1 VECKICGFVPLA
13 IMYGNVWGRFLMIT
27 MIVIALWPMGATAI
41 PTVVIFFLNTLWV
54 KDRDFHIER
63 NAISWNYS
71 MLG

>member
-1 VECKICGFVPLA
+1 MWLLICGFVSLA
-13 IMYGNVWGRFLMIT
+13 IMYGNVWGRFLIIT
-27 MIVIALWPMGATAI
+27 MIVTALWTFGATAI
-41 PTVVIFFLNTLWV
+41 PTVEIFLMNKLWV